1 MNPSDDCSE
10 YYPVPKRC
18 QTSKRNDWF
27 IYDPVSVMCVTYYSQ
42 LLKCKS
48 KPIVTLNI
56 FAILGFLNV
65 VKKVKGPNSW
75 YFSGL

>member
-1 MNPSDDCSE
+1 MIVLHTILLQKGVGNLNE
-10 YYPVPKRC
+10 M
-18 QTSKRNDWF
+18 THF
-27 IYDPVSVMCVTYYSQ
+27 IYDLISGMCVTYYSQ

-65 VKKVKGPNSW
+65 VKKVKGPNS
-75 YFSGL
+75 